1 MEASGEILGCI
12 KNIRYYSGE
21 INRLCQKQIEMDFKN
36 YEMSEPDG
44 ATRLTVLGIISG
56 DLAQVE
62 NWLTNIE
69 MNLNNIDMLEPPRKE
84 LLQESLL

>member
-1 MEASGEILGCI
+1 MESTGEILGCI

-21 INRLCQKQIEMDFKN
+21 IKKLCQKQLELDFGN
-36 YEMSEPDG
+36 YEMNEPDG
-44 ATRLTVLGIISG
+44 TTRLTILGVISG
-56 DLAQVE
+56 ALPQIE

-69 MNLNNIDMLEPPRKE
+69 VNLDNADKLEPPRKE